1 MSEVQPKP
9 NGMIGRIFQFVQAVI
24 IACVLPWAVWVTSQI
39 FAVRSSVNQLEQWK
53 ITREKVVIPTMTD
66 VELAKSKVKEELMA
80 SISLKLDT
88 ITLKLADIDLKLTRH
103 EAQTSKGKE

>member
-9 NGMIGRIFQFVQAVI
+9 NAVIGRIFQFVQLII
-24 IACVLPWAVWVTSQI
+24 IACVIPWAVWVTAQVY
-39 FAVRSSVNQLEQWK
+39 ATRASVNQLEQWK
-53 ITREKVVIPTMTD
+53 LTRERVVIPTMTD

-80 SISLKLDT
+80 SISLKLDA
-88 ITLKLADIDLKLTRH
+88 ISFKLADIDVKLTRH